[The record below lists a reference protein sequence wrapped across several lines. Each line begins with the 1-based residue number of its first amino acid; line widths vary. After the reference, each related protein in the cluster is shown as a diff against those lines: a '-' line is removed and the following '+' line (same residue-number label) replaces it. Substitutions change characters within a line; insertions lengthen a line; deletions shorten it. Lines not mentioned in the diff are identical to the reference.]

1 MSRATRSQRAP
12 QASHSQAPRATQNG
26 RGSRRSRVAEESE
39 EEEEHIPIDG
49 LDEEDGEED
58 KAQGEISRKARDLV
72 RLALFHEQ
80 RRMPLRRDEI
90 SKKVL
95 GTGTRSFAPV
105 LQAANNILQQTFG
118 MELVE
123 LHSMPTEKDM
133 SEKDKELINKTGV
146 KKKATS
152 SGTKSYILRSTL
164 DPALIELAC
173 SPDADIRELEQKE
186 NRDENQEFAE
196 DDNPIGT
203 RSTGSIFAW
212 QNADQLPS
220 IGILYVIL
228 ALILVEGRVIS
239 DSDLRAILKRLQLPP
254 SAPIPLS
261 SQATNQSVTIDA
273 YLAQLMRQGYIEK
286 LHVGSTGK
294 GAGAKRARAT
304 QATQADDAH
313 LQAFEWRWGPRALG
327 EIGEPGIA
335 RFVAEFMAGQPGQ
348 EDDEDEDAVGASQ
361 DEHTQKRVEVIFDG
375 IRRAAA
381 GGELI
386 G

>member
-1 MSRATRSQRAP
+1 MPPSPPPSASKSATHTP
-12 QASHSQAPRATQNG
+12 VATT
-26 RGSRRSRVAEESE
+26 
-39 EEEEHIPIDG
+39 
-49 LDEEDGEED
+49 
-58 KAQGEISRKARDLV
+58 
-72 RLALFHEQ
+72 
-80 RRMPLRRDEI
+80 
-90 SKKVL
+90 
-95 GTGTRSFAPV
+95 TGT
-105 LQAANNILQQTFG
+105 
-118 MELVE
+118 
-123 LHSMPTEKDM
+123 
-133 SEKDKELINKTGV
+133 KT
-146 KKKATS
+146 
-152 SGTKSYILRSTL
+152 YILRSTL

-186 NRDENQEFAE
+186 NRDDNQEFAE

-239 DSDLRAILKRLQLPP
+239 DSQSLLSSSPLYLTLLEPAGDLRAILKRLQLPP

-261 SQATNQSVTIDA
+261 SQASNQSVTIDA

-286 LHVGSTGK
+286 LHAGSSGK
-294 GAGAKRARAT
+294 GGGAKRARAT
-304 QATQADDAH
+304 QATQAADDAH

-335 RFVAEFMAGQPGQ
+335 RFVSEFMAGQPGQ
-348 EDDEDEDAVGASQ
+348 EDDEDEDAVRASQ
-361 DEHTQKRVEVIFDG
+361 DEHTQKRVEVIFNG
-375 IRRAAA
+375 IQRAAA

>member
-12 QASHSQAPRATQNG
+12 QASQSHAPRTTQNG
-26 RGSRRSRVAEESE
+26 RGSRRARVAEESE
-39 EEEEHIPIDG
+39 EEEHIPIDG
-49 LDEEDGEED
+49 VEEEDGEQD

-105 LQAANNILQQTFG
+105 LEAANNILQQTFG

-123 LHSMPTEKDM
+123 LHTMPTEKDM
-133 SEKDKELINKTGV
+133 SDKDKELLKQTGV
-146 KKKATS
+146 KKKATTT
-152 SGTKSYILRSTL
+152 GTKTYILRSTL

-186 NRDENQEFAE
+186 NRDDNQEFAE

-239 DSDLRAILKRLQLPP
+239 DNDLRAILKRLQLPP

-261 SQATNQSVTIDA
+261 SQASNQCVTIDA
-273 YLAQLMRQGYIEK
+273 YLAHLMRQGYIEK
-286 LHVGSTGK
+286 LHVGSSGK
-294 GAGAKRARAT
+294 GGAKRARAT
-304 QATQADDAH
+304 QATQAADDAH

-335 RFVAEFMAGQPGQ
+335 RFVSEFMAGQPGQ
-348 EDDEDEDAVGASQ
+348 EDDEDEDAVRASQ
-361 DEHTQKRVEVIFDG
+361 DEHTQKRVEVIFNG
-375 IRRAAA
+375 IQRAAA